1 MAIERAH
8 CPGDCTCA
16 SRQARPWRSSLSAD
30 TGRSLQYIA
39 ARVLPH
45 PFRERRKKTHVL
57 SHRTSEL
64 LNTTR
69 LPEPIE
75 LAMVSQRVYSAFP
88 HSFLST
94 KDPIA
99 LPPAKSSASGLRRST
114 QASSCARARD
124 DRPTRLGMVRFS
136 ERIAR
141 AF

>member
-1 MAIERAH
+1 MAIERVH
-8 CPGDCTCA
+8 CRGDCTCA

-75 LAMVSQRVYSAFP
+75 LAMVSQRTQ
-88 HSFLST
+88 LSRIRFCPRRT
-94 KDPIA
+94 PSHCRLRKAAPAAHADRRKQVHVLA
-99 LPPAKSSASGLRRST
+99 LAT
-114 QASSCARARD
+114 
-124 DRPTRLGMVRFS
+124 
-136 ERIAR
+136 IAR
-141 AF
+141 QG